1 MFAQTFCHIKKQD
14 FTNPASVNYCDAQ
27 SNTSIGAQYNAMN
40 GGRQEAKRKEMLAQ
54 TGGRAAAPMGR
65 AWPLWFRGYGRI
77 EVLWGQTG
85 EMGLESSFEKVLCKQ

>member
-14 FTNPASVNYCDAQ
+14 FTNPASVNYFDAQ

-54 TGGRAAAPMGR
+54 TDRRLVVAAGRKRMSADLSGV
-65 AWPLWFRGYGRI
+65 W
-77 EVLWGQTG
+77 
-85 EMGLESSFEKVLCKQ
+85 

>member
-14 FTNPASVNYCDAQ
+14 FGNPASVNYFDAQ

-54 TGGRAAAPMGR
+54 TGGRDCGGFGRKRMGPVS
-65 AWPLWFRGYGRI
+65 ASFRTGG
-77 EVLWGQTG
+77 VLRFCGG
-85 EMGLESSFEKVLCKQ
+85 KPVKSV

>member
-14 FTNPASVNYCDAQ
+14 FTNPASVNYFDAQ

-54 TGGRAAAPMGR
+54 TGGRAAAPMGDRRR
-65 AWPLWFRGYGRI
+65 ALAALVSGMWAY
-77 EVLWGQTG
+77 
-85 EMGLESSFEKVLCKQ
+85 

>member
-14 FTNPASVNYCDAQ
+14 FTNPASVNYFDAQ

-54 TGGRAAAPMGR
+54 TGGVLMSLLEEL
-65 AWPLWFRGYGRI
+65 WPLRFQECGLI
-77 EVLWGQTG
+77 EVL
-85 EMGLESSFEKVLCKQ
+85 